1 MTNELEGRKLIRLKE
16 YDYSNEGM
24 YFITICTKNRECILG
39 KIENGSVK
47 TDPYMV
53 LNRNGILIESELNN
67 IHNHFRDINIDEYV
81 IMPNHIHFILNII
94 KKDSI
99 TVPTIVGLF
108 KSGVSRILEYS
119 IWQRNYYEHII
130 RNEKEYYKIK
140 KYIIEN
146 PINWVNDKLYKSPL
160 FGNNVNN

>member
-1 MTNELEGRKLIRLKE
+1 MTNKLEVRKLIRLKE

-47 TDPYMV
+47 TDPYIV

-67 IHNHFRDINIDEYV
+67 IHNHFRYINIDEYV

-108 KSGVSRILEYS
+108 KSGVSRILKYS

-146 PINWVNDKLYKSPL
+146 PINWVNDKLYKSP
-160 FGNNVNN
+160 

>member
-1 MTNELEGRKLIRLKE
+1 MTNKLEERKLIRLKE

-39 KIENGSVK
+39 KISGSVK
-47 TDPYMV
+47 TDPYIQ
-53 LNRNGILIESELNN
+53 LNKNGMLVKGELNN
-67 IHNHFRDINIDEYV
+67 IQNHFKNINVDEYV
-81 IMPNHIHFILNII
+81 IMPNHIHFIVNII

-99 TVPTIVGLF
+99 TIPTIVGLF
-108 KSGVSRILEYS
+108 KSGVSRILKYS

-130 RNEKEYYKIK
+130 QNEKEYYKIK

-146 PINWVNDKLYKSPL
+146 PINWVNDILYKSP
-160 FGNNVNN
+160 